1 MPNWVST
8 NISITGSEDS
18 VKRFVRRIGDKR
30 ILESYVPC
38 PQELRETDA
47 GSWSSDTDKQSETD
61 KKYQLN
67 IEKYGHKDWY
77 DWSCA
82 VWGTKWGDCDTHLEE
97 PTETSDGLWEVSG
110 HFQTAWSPATEG
122 FLQVSKMFPT
132 LLFTFEYDE
141 EAGFFAGTE
150 AIKAGQIVFQSF
162 FEPCSYKHSIDWDDY
177 ESIDKYDEWKT
188 GQSDIITEEYIEWLK
203 VFS

>member
-8 NISITGSEDS
+8 TMNVKGSEES
-18 VKRFVRRIGDKR
+18 VKRFVNRISDNR

-38 PQELRETDA
+38 PQDLRNIDA

-61 KKYQLN
+61 KKYQRN
-67 IEKYGHKDWY
+67 IELYGHKDWY

-82 VWGTKWGDCDTHLEE
+82 VWGTKWGDCDTSIEE
-97 PTETSDGLWEVSG
+97 PTEQSDGSWEVQA
-110 HFQTAWSPATEG
+110 HFQTAWSSATEG
-122 FLQVSKMFPT
+122 FIQVSKMFPT
-132 LLFTFEYDE
+132 LLFTFDYDE

-150 AIKAGQIVFQSF
+150 AIKDGQIVFQSF
-162 FEPCSYKHSIDWDDY
+162 FEPCNYSEVIDYNDY
-177 ESIDKYDEWKT
+177 ESIDQYEEWKT
-188 GQSDIITEEYIEWLK
+188 KQSDSIWDEYIAWLK

>member
-8 NISITGSEDS
+8 NISITGSEES
-18 VKRFVRRIGDKR
+18 VKRFVSRISDKR

-77 DWSCA
+77 DWSYA
-82 VWGTKWGDCDTHLEE
+82 MWGTKWGDCDTHLEE

-110 HFQTAWSPATEG
+110 HFQTAWSPATDG

-150 AIKAGQIVFQSF
+150 AIKSGQIVFQSF
-162 FEPCSYKHSIDWDDY
+162 FEPCSYEHNIDWDDY

-188 GQSDIITEEYIEWLK
+188 GQSDIITEEYTEWLK